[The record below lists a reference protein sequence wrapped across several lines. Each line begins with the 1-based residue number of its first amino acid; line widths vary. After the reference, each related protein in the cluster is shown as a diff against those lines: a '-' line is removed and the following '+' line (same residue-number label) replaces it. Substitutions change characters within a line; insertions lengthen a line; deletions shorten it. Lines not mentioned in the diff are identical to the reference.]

1 MLDKKQGQLTA
12 YLPSADPDQLA
23 ETLVAMANA
32 DGGIVVL
39 GLNEDGSFAEEI
51 WEEEATSALQLAIER
66 CNPPVMA
73 QWEMLQTRRG
83 DLVSLR
89 VARSADLHTLSDG
102 RILVRHNTDNRPISG
117 AELIQ
122 LATRRTVG
130 NYESDSVA
138 GATIDDFDRN
148 IVKAYLDG
156 RKERGNAYVGSREQL
171 YFEIGA
177 TNHAGNPTVM
187 GILLFGKNP
196 QMFMPQSGVV
206 FVSFDGLDPR
216 GINGRVGYT
225 GRTEINGS
233 LAQITERTW
242 NVVYREMRTGA
253 RLRGLRR
260 EEESEYPVFAVREAI
275 INAIAHRDYRIAGRK
290 IEIRMYDD
298 RLEVISPGGLAGHMT
313 LDNLVEE
320 HYSRNP
326 RIVNGLFQ
334 WGYIEELGL
343 GIDQMM
349 EQMNEAGHPPPKFD
363 VTNEIFTVTLSNA
376 RVDEERKPRGMNERQ
391 VIAINYVKKNG
402 SITNADF
409 RRECADISAETLRR
423 DLADLVR
430 KGKLLKLG
438 MNKGTYYILNS

>member
-1 MLDKKQGQLTA
+1 MLEKKQGQLTA
-12 YLPSADPDQLA
+12 YLPSADPTLLA
-23 ETLVAMANA
+23 ETLIAMANA
-32 DGGIVVL
+32 EGGLIVL
-39 GLNEDGSFAEEI
+39 GVNEDGSSTEAI
-51 WEEEATSALQLAIER
+51 WEEEATSALRLAVAR
-66 CNPPVMA
+66 CNPPVMS
-73 QWEMLQTRRG
+73 QWEMLQTRQG
-83 DLVSLR
+83 ELVSLR
-89 VARSADLHTLSDG
+89 VARSTKLHTLTDG
-102 RILVRHNTDNRPISG
+102 RVFVRHNTENRPVSG
-117 AELIQ
+117 VELIQ
-122 LATRRTVG
+122 LATGRTVG
-130 NYESDSVA
+130 NYELDTVA
-138 GATIDDFDRN
+138 GATVDDFNPN

-156 RKERGNAYVGSREQL
+156 RKEHGKAYVGSREQL

-177 TNHAGNPTVM
+177 TDHLGNPTVM
-187 GILLFGKNP
+187 GILLLGKNP
-196 QMFMPQSGVV
+196 QMFMPQSSVI
-206 FVSFDGLDPR
+206 FVTFDGLDPR
-216 GINGRVGYT
+216 GINGQVGYT
-225 GRTEINGS
+225 ARTEITGC
-233 LAQITERTW
+233 LTQIVEQTW
-242 NVVYREMRTGA
+242 NLVYREMRTGA

-260 EEESEYPVFAVREAI
+260 EEESQYPIFAVREAI
-275 INAIAHRDYRIAGRK
+275 INAIAHRDYAIRGRK

-326 RIVNGLFQ
+326 RIVGGLFQ

-343 GIDQMM
+343 GIDQMI
-349 EQMNEAGHPPPKFD
+349 EQMAEAGHPPPKFD
-363 VTNEIFTVTLSNA
+363 VTNDIFTVTLSNA

-391 VIAINYVKKNG
+391 VIAVNYVKKNG

>member
-39 GLNEDGSFAEEI
+39 GVNGDGSFAEEI
-51 WEEEATSALQLAIER
+51 WEEEATSALQLAEER
-66 CNPPVMA
+66 CKPPVMA
-73 QWEMLQTRRG
+73 QWEMLQTQRG
-83 DLVSLR
+83 ALVSLR
-89 VARSADLHTLSDG
+89 VARSADLHSLSDG
-102 RILVRHNTDNRPISG
+102 RILVRHNTDNRPVSG
-117 AELIQ
+117 TELIQ

-130 NYESDSVA
+130 NFESDSVA
-138 GATIDDFDRN
+138 GATIDDFDPS

-156 RKERGNAYVGSREQL
+156 RKERGSAYVGSREQL
-171 YFEIGA
+171 YFEVGA
-177 TNHAGNPTVM
+177 TDHAGNPTVM

-216 GINGRVGYT
+216 GRNGRVGYT

-233 LAQITERTW
+233 LAQITERAW

-260 EEESEYPVFAVREAI
+260 EEESEYPIFAVREAI
-275 INAIAHRDYRIAGRK
+275 INAIAHRDYRISGRK

-343 GIDQMM
+343 GIDQMI
-349 EQMNEAGHPPPKFD
+349 EQMAEAGHPPPKFD

-376 RVDEERKPRGMNERQ
+376 RVDQERRPRGMNERQ
-391 VIAINYVKKNG
+391 VEAINYVKKNG
-402 SITNADF
+402 SITNADY
-409 RRECADISAETLRR
+409 RRLCADISAETLRR